1 MKKCAVIYNPKSGKQ
16 KNMKNFLNVI
26 EKTLNSY
33 QYEANFFKTSKSG
46 DAIDIVISLDD
57 DYSLVIIA
65 GGDGTLNEGIT
76 GNLMREKKLLLASLP
91 IGTTND
97 VGSMYGYTKNYK
109 RDLELL
115 LNGTIKKV
123 DICSLNSKPF
133 IYVACLGNYVD
144 VSYATPRNLKEKFGR
159 FAYILYGMKRICS
172 KLKQYAIEYE
182 IDGKKREG
190 NFSFLFITNSNRIAG
205 LEHLY
210 KNVKLNDN
218 MFEVAF
224 CKAKRKR
231 ELIKMLPAL
240 LSPTVKKVPSI
251 LYYRTNKLTIKLKP
265 KIKESWCLDGEEYV
279 TSENIFHFSVEKE
292 IEMLVPKKNI
302 KKLFQE
308 ESEI

>member
-1 MKKCAVIYNPKSGKQ
+1 MKKCAVIYNPKSGKRG
-16 KNMKNFLNVI
+16 NRKNFLAVI

-33 QYEANFFKTSKSG
+33 QYKVNFFKTAKSG
-46 DAIDIVISLDD
+46 DATDIVLNLDD

-76 GNLMREKKLLLASLP
+76 GNLMREKRLLLASLP

-109 RDLELL
+109 KDLELL

-123 DICSLNSKPF
+123 DTCSLNSKPF

-144 VSYATPRNLKEKFGR
+144 VSYATPRNLKEKLGR
-159 FAYILYGMKRICS
+159 LAYILYGMKRICS
-172 KLKQYAIEYE
+172 KLKQYSIEYE
-182 IDGKKREG
+182 INGKKMEG
-190 NFSFLFITNSNRIAG
+190 NFSFLFVTNSNRIAG

-210 KNVKLNDN
+210 KDVKLNDN
-218 MFEVAF
+218 MFEVAL

-231 ELIKMLPAL
+231 ELIKMIPAL
-240 LSPTVKKVPSI
+240 LSPVVKKVPNI
-251 LYYRTNKLTIKLKP
+251 LYYRTNKLTIKLKQ
-265 KIKESWCLDGEEYV
+265 KIEESWCLDGEKYEIESD
-279 TSENIFHFSVEKE
+279 TFHFSIQKE
-292 IEMLVPKKNI
+292 MEMLVPKKNVQ
-302 KKLFQE
+302 KLFKE